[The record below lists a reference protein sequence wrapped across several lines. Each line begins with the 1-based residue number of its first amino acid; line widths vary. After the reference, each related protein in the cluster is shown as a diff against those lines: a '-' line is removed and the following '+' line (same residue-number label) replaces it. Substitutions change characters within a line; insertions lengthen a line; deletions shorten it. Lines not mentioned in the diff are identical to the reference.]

1 MTRTRTLRLSIASIA
16 LLAMASA
23 AVRGEGTATATT
35 VGVPATI
42 EDHVLPG
49 PELEVKPLADRDA
62 PFVLRIVD
70 SYPHG
75 ESRRYTFEYYA
86 LEPGSY
92 NLTDYLQPKDAEPAV
107 ELPALQVNVEAAL
120 PPGQIEPHAL
130 KPSALPSVGG
140 YRIWLTVGVLVWV
153 VGAYILLFVG
163 RKSDPDI
170 ESAAKAQPKSLADR
184 LRPTIEAAIA
194 GKVSHAEL
202 AELER
207 GLFGY
212 WRTRLGL
219 NNVPTHKALR
229 KVLQHPEAGQL
240 LRQLEVWLHDPSR
253 TEQVDVGKLLEP
265 YRNLPSDALQLAAA
279 AEGAR

>member
-1 MTRTRTLRLSIASIA
+1 MTRTRTSHLSALCIA
-16 LLAMASA
+16 LFVMASA
-23 AVRGEGTATATT
+23 AVRGEEIAAATT

-62 PFVLRIVD
+62 PFVLRIVET
-70 SYPHG
+70 YPHG
-75 ESRRYTFEYYA
+75 ESHRYTLEYYA

-92 NLTDYLQPKDAEPAV
+92 NLIDYLQPKDAQPAV
-107 ELPALQVNVEAAL
+107 VLPAIPVNVEAAL
-120 PPGQIEPHAL
+120 PPGQVEPNAL

-153 VGAYILLFVG
+153 VGAYVLLFVG
-163 RKSDPDI
+163 RKPDP
-170 ESAAKAQPKSLADR
+170 ELEAVANARPQSLADR

-219 NNVPTHKALR
+219 NALPTNEALR
-229 KVLQHPEAGQL
+229 EVLKHPDGGQL

-253 TEQVDVGKLLEP
+253 SEQVDVSELLEP
-265 YRNLPSDALQLAAA
+265 YRNLPSDALQPLQP
-279 AEGAR
+279 AEVAR